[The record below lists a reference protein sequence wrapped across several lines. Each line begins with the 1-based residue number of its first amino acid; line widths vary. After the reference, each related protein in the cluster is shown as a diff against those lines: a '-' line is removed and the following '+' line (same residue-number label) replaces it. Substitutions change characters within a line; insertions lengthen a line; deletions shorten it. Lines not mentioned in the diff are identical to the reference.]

1 MCNGK
6 IEDFPLFK
14 RCIVF
19 CLVNECT
26 SRVKVKISKYIN
38 KQSRC
43 DQNMQRPKCSCQ
55 YILNGKK
62 LKGI

>member
-14 RCIVF
+14 RYIVF

-26 SRVKVKISKYIN
+26 SRVKVKISNYIN
-38 KQSRC
+38 KQC

-55 YILNGKK
+55 YIFNGKK